1 MTRDSQPD
9 LLVLHAVR
17 LTGFADTPV
26 IAHRFGLDAAET
38 EEALRDAEARG
49 WVRHTAFAG
58 TGGWSLT
65 DSGRAENE
73 RRLAAELARVGG
85 ADEVRAV
92 HRGFL
97 PLNARLLRACTDW
110 QIRPA
115 AGDRLAVNDH
125 SDPAWDAGI
134 LRELADVGR
143 ALAPLADRLASVLT
157 RFRGYDTR
165 FAAALARARAGE
177 SAWVDR
183 TDVDSCHRVWFELHE
198 DLIATLGLDRHA
210 EP

>member
-1 MTRDSQPD
+1 MTPDSPPA
-9 LLVLHAVR
+9 LLALHAVR
-17 LTGFADTPV
+17 ITGFADTPV
-26 IAHRFGLDAAET
+26 IAQRYGLDAAET
-38 EEALRDAEARG
+38 KELLLDAEARG
-49 WVRHTAFAG
+49 WVEHTAFAG

-65 DSGRAENE
+65 ESGRAENE

-85 ADEVRAV
+85 ADEVRDAY
-92 HRGFL
+92 REFL
-97 PLNARLLRACTDW
+97 PLNALLLRACTDW
-110 QIRPA
+110 QLRPT

-125 SDPAWDAGI
+125 SDPAWDARVLHELTGI
-134 LRELADVGR
+134 ER
-143 ALAPLADRLASVLT
+143 ALRPLADRLGSVLT

-165 FAAALARARAGE
+165 FTTALARARAGE